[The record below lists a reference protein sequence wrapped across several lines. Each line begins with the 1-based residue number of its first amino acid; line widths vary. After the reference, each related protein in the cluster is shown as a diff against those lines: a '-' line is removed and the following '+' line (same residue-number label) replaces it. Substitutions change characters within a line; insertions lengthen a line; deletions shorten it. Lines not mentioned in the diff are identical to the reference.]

1 MQSGQ
6 EVVYLH
12 LDDIIPNRF
21 QPREVFDE
29 RALKELAASI
39 KEHGVIQPII
49 VRQVN
54 NKYEIIAG
62 ERRYKASALAGMTK
76 IPAIINNL
84 DDKEA
89 AKVALLENLQRKNL
103 NPIEEARTYQKILE
117 LDQMTQETLA
127 KTMGKSQSAVANKLR
142 LLSLTDEVQDS
153 LLKENI
159 SERHARTLL
168 NIKNSEQ
175 QKEMLKRIINE
186 KMSVRTLEEEIKKI
200 NSDNN
205 NQIEGG
211 NMQNNSLEDTN
222 YQQLMSPNII
232 TSQTQQ
238 PISDTNFNYPSNDN
252 FQLPTNKKPNLMDLP
267 ISSENNNDNI
277 VNYGEIDDDEL
288 TNDQPDYSYEASSAG
303 TPIDLAQMKSSAN
316 DIEDIISKQKEKSQ
330 PNDQDSKK
338 AKISGDLDS
347 LLNIKPPTE
356 SDNNGFNPA
365 LEALKESESND
376 DNKKDYFQ
384 APDLMSIE
392 LPNSNTN
399 ANAVVKNFNQQ
410 NTSDSIIDFAR
421 SNDNNITKMDN
432 VQREASNNL
441 TSLDRTLFQNKKEQ
455 AIDSPKKEKSLGM
468 ALIEET
474 YNISPK
480 EKNKQYNIHQLVQ
493 QIRNTVREL
502 QKYGAKIDTDEMDFE
517 NQYQMVIRID
527 KNSIN

>member
-142 LLSLTDEVQDS
+142 LLALPDEIQRA

-168 NIKNSEQ
+168 NLKNPEQ
-175 QKEMLKRIINE
+175 QKRMLKRIIAE
-186 KMSVRTLEEEIKKI
+186 KMSVRTLEEEIRKI
-200 NSDNN
+200 NDPQESLA
-205 NQIEGG
+205 EGG
-211 NMQNNSLEDTN
+211 QMQNNNINTN
-222 YQQLMSPNII
+222 NQTPSYQVPSPAAMF
-232 TSQTQQ
+232 SQN
-238 PISDTNFNYPSNDN
+238 TN
-252 FQLPTNKKPNLMDLP
+252 QKPNLMD
-267 ISSENNNDNI
+267 SFEEQNRENDNI
-277 VNYGEIDDDEL
+277 VNYGEIDEDEIAHA
-288 TNDQPDYSYEASSAG
+288 NEPSYDSFTSTANKEINVNQLKSNA
-303 TPIDLAQMKSSAN
+303 TDIDNILSPKKEDTKAQQ
-316 DIEDIISKQKEKSQ
+316 DEQKQ
-330 PNDQDSKK
+330 
-338 AKISGDLDS
+338 KISGDLDS
-347 LLNIKPPTE
+347 LLNIAPPTNN
-356 SDNNGFNPA
+356 SFNLARDAINDNDNNENN
-365 LEALKESESND
+365 S
-376 DNKKDYFQ
+376 KDYFQ
-384 APDLMSIE
+384 APDLMSVQ
-392 LPNSNTN
+392 LPNSSNN
-399 ANAVVKNFNQQ
+399 ANAIIKDY
-410 NTSDSIIDFAR
+410 NTPQPSESIIDFT
-421 SNDNNITKMDN
+421 NNSVVD
-432 VQREASNNL
+432 
-441 TSLDRTLFQNKKEQ
+441 NKKEHLTNFSD
-455 AIDSPKKEKSLGM
+455 ANNTLFENKKAEPQKTKPAEKTLGM

-474 YNISPK
+474 YKLNPK
-480 EKNKQYNIHQLVQ
+480 EKAKQYNIHQMVQ
-493 QIRNTVREL
+493 QIRDTIQTL
-502 QKYGAKIDTDEMDFE
+502 QRMGAKIDTDEMDFE